1 MLLKVLGSSVKGF
14 YILFIFILCFIV
26 DSAWGSKGNI
36 TNLYSG
42 VKNKSQV
49 GQPLLHLSTFS
60 EKLCHVFENMLIQ
73 RVGWAAWETLWGNKF
88 VWRSRSVVFLRCL
101 LSVGRL
107 WLANHKYSKPNT
119 CITYYYVSQG
129 VGEIEGC
136 RRCLQSEPH
145 RRHSAIFGRV
155 WGGMVA

>member
-14 YILFIFILCFIV
+14 YYCFIFIISFIV
-26 DSAWGSKGNI
+26 DSTWGSHGNI

-49 GQPLLHLSTFS
+49 GQPLNLSTFS

-73 RVGWAAWETLWGNKF
+73 RVSWAAWETLWGNKF

-101 LSVGRL
+101 LFGYRNTCNHPWLTGLVCRL
-107 WLANHKYSKPNT
+107 WLSNHKSSKPNT
-119 CITYYYVSQG
+119 CITYYLY
-129 VGEIEGC
+129 
-136 RRCLQSEPH
+136 H
-145 RRHSAIFGRV
+145 RVLGR
-155 WGGMVA
+155 